1 MLTNNKDLALKFSAL
16 RNHGIER
23 RKLLNKSHY
32 DWYYEQR
39 SLGYNYRMN
48 DIEASL
54 GSSQLNKLKKIIKER
69 NEIANY
75 YKKNLIQKIL
85 DFKR

>member
-39 SLGYNYRMN
+39 S
-48 DIEASL
+48 DI
-54 GSSQLNKLKKIIKER
+54 IIV
-69 NEIANY
+69 
-75 YKKNLIQKIL
+75 
-85 DFKR
+85 